1 MASTTYT
8 KILYAG
14 TYAQYKALVTAGT
27 VDETH
32 LYFCTDNGKLYRG
45 SVDFTDSFVPGLASA
60 TPAAADAVPGKIYYE
75 TDTKKFKTLI
85 NNALVEIGNPID
97 AMGDSTTSTI
107 TVSSSDEHVPSS
119 KNVWTY
125 GQEILAQATGGSAVV
140 KDVANDATTD
150 AGIIVT
156 KGDDSTASVVV
167 SGVVTTPTWDST
179 NLRLTLPVAGGQS
192 VEVNIPKDIFLE
204 SGSYDVTNKQ
214 IVLVLNDPESTEIR
228 FDVEDLI
235 PIYVAKDTTT
245 VDTTVA
251 FNATTGQ
258 YEISGDFNVSDSTG
272 NVLVV
277 EADGLFVD
285 GSQYATTTQLNDLEG
300 SHNNLAAAAL
310 EWGTFA

>member
-125 GQEILAQATGGSAVV
+125 GQEILAQATGGSA
-140 KDVANDATTD
+140 
-150 AGIIVT
+150 
-156 KGDDSTASVVV
+156 
-167 SGVVTTPTWDST
+167 
-179 NLRLTLPVAGGQS
+179 
-192 VEVNIPKDIFLE
+192 
-204 SGSYDVTNKQ
+204 
-214 IVLVLNDPESTEIR
+214 EIGR
-228 FDVEDLI
+228 AHV
-235 PIYVAKDTTT
+235 
-245 VDTTVA
+245 
-251 FNATTGQ
+251 
-258 YEISGDFNVSDSTG
+258 
-272 NVLVV
+272 
-277 EADGLFVD
+277 
-285 GSQYATTTQLNDLEG
+285 
-300 SHNNLAAAAL
+300 
-310 EWGTFA
+310 